1 MTFTSLSKL
10 CKNARSKPLFWAK
23 STCFDFSSSNF
34 NLQSHILSTSGVAL
48 NRDAPQHLT
57 RYIWVEFMA
66 FLQSLHGPCTMTKSS
81 NLVWKTRILITSL
94 HQLAPCFVKLQTIRD
109 QGGITQWAI
118 MAQWIKHLHCQ
129 GYIPYT
135 AYLDILALS
144 DIHLLLKTG
153 KDRQVI
159 KCPREEAAINCRK
172 EGSYYTPDG
181 GNPAVPGD
189 AVL

>member
-1 MTFTSLSKL
+1 M
-10 CKNARSKPLFWAK
+10 
-23 STCFDFSSSNF
+23 
-34 NLQSHILSTSGVAL
+34 STSGVAL

-57 RYIWVEFMA
+57 RYTWVEFMP

-94 HQLAPCFVKLQTIRD
+94 HQLAPCFMKLQIIRD

-118 MAQWIKHLHCQ
+118 TTQWIKHLHCQ

-153 KDRQVI
+153 KVMKWKVHTTHQMVAIPLCLAMLFSNLVPLTLRKSHQASLFFQERAEGLQV
-159 KCPREEAAINCRK
+159 E
-172 EGSYYTPDG
+172 
-181 GNPAVPGD
+181 
-189 AVL
+189 L